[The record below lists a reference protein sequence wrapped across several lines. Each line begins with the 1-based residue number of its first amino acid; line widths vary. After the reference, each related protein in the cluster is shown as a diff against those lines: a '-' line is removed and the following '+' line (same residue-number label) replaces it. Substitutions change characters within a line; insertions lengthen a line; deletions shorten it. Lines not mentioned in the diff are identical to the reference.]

1 MFTFGEDRFK
11 SLVAY
16 LSKINKKT
24 TLVFLLRLLV
34 RVAGLDGVRYALPS
48 TATIV
53 FTFGED
59 RFKSL
64 GMFLSKIIKKQP

>member
-1 MFTFGEDRFK
+1 M
-11 SLVAY
+11 
-16 LSKINKKT
+16 
-24 TLVFLLRLLV
+24 V
-34 RVAGLDGVRYALPS
+34 RVAGVDGARYALPS

-64 GMFLSKIIKKQP
+64 GMFLSKIIKNNLSISTKVVGAGSRT